1 MIEALHLPKANL
13 RLKRKND
20 EVFVWC
26 IIRKKELL
34 CTPEEWVRQHII
46 HDLVDNKN
54 IPIGLIASEFA
65 LNYNGRSKRADIV
78 IFDRNNKPMMIIE
91 CKATNIAITEETLF
105 QIAQYNFELQV
116 PYLMM
121 SNGLNHVYA
130 QLNSE
135 KEGIKYLEHFPQLDV
150 NN

>member
-1 MIEALHLPKANL
+1 MIVALDLPKANL
-13 RLKRKND
+13 RLKRKKD

-46 HDLVDNKN
+46 HDLIDNKK

-78 IFDRNNKPMMIIE
+78 IFNRNNEPLVIIE

-105 QIAQYNFELQV
+105 QIAQYNFELRV

-121 SNGLNHVYA
+121 SNGLNHVYCE
-130 QLNSE
+130 LKSDV
-135 KEGIKYLEHFPQLDV
+135 EGIKYLEEFPKLEF
-150 NN
+150 

>member
-1 MIEALHLPKANL
+1 MIEALQLPKANL
-13 RLKRKND
+13 RLRRKSD

-46 HDLVDNKN
+46 HDLIDNKK

-65 LNYNGRSKRADIV
+65 LNYNGRAKRADIV
-78 IFDRNNKPMMIIE
+78 VFDRNNKPLMIIE

-105 QIAQYNFELQV
+105 QIAQYNFELRV

-121 SNGLNHVYA
+121 SNGLNHVYCE
-130 QLNSE
+130 LKSDV
-135 KEGIKYLEHFPQLDV
+135 EGIKYLEDFPKLEV
-150 NN
+150 